1 MLELYHW
8 EPVSHSL
15 RVLIGLN
22 ESGADFE
29 SRYVDL
35 LEFEQFSDEFLA
47 MNRTG
52 QVPVLVHDGNV
63 MFESALINEY
73 LAEAFPDAG
82 LAPTDPLGWYQV
94 QTWSK
99 YIDYNLSSSLAT
111 LGCRQYLAP
120 LLANRDTD
128 QLLARIESV
137 PVVQRRSGWRAA
149 ALNDFTD
156 DAIANSER
164 KVRLVVER
172 MSDILAGSEWLVGDA
187 YSIAD
192 MNTFAMFHGLR
203 DVAQELAGQG
213 VAPEIDAWF
222 ERIAGREAVQRALAK
237 NRNYETGTMY
247 APGPEHSRWG

>member
-1 MLELYHW
+1 MIELYHW

-22 ESGADFE
+22 EAGVDFE
-29 SRYVDL
+29 SHYVDL

-73 LAEAFPDAG
+73 LADAFPDAG

-111 LGCRQYLAP
+111 LGCREYLAP

-128 QLLARIESV
+128 GLLTRIESI

-149 ALNDFTD
+149 AKNDYTE

-164 KVRLVVER
+164 KVRLVIER
-172 MSDILAGSEWLVGDA
+172 MTGILSGSEWLVGNR

-192 MNTFAMFHGLR
+192 INTFAMLCGLR
-203 DVAQELAGQG
+203 DVAKELAGKG
-213 VAPEIDAWF
+213 VAPDVDAWF
-222 ERIAGREAVQRALAK
+222 ERIAGREAVQRALAT
-237 NRNYETGTMY
+237 NQSYEAGTIY